1 MFSRTPNSTSQ
12 GHVAALMIAAAL
24 AAGCGGSDG
33 TAPEPQAPVITVQGV
48 SDGAVVEGP
57 VSITISVSVGT
68 YAATLNGISFFSGST
83 VSDPGSYVLRVEAQN
98 GVSTS
103 QSVVSFEIRLAGGSV
118 LVIRV
123 FDLGDN
129 SSGGGGDAILLS
141 DSTAAG
147 QRHMMID
154 AGPAGVDGTDL
165 DFVQGRLAALGVDTL
180 EALLLT
186 HAHTDHFDGMT
197 DILREVHVRTFYNNG
212 QVRSFSRYNELLS
225 LAASRADQVTVASE
239 MVDIALGFSGASNLR
254 IIPPRTADLA
264 DPDAGSSELND
275 GSLGTALT
283 RGGFTMFFAGDGEV
297 EANLRWRNQFADL
310 TQGVVALKVGHHG
323 ANDAVFDS
331 GSSGT
336 SSWLSHS
343 SPRLQIISANGKSHP
358 RIRALD
364 VLLARADSETY
375 CTNVH
380 GDIEIRVDEKGAYT
394 VVVERNAAMDCVPGD
409 DATS

>member
-1 MFSRTPNSTSQ
+1 MR
-12 GHVAALMIAAAL
+12 
-24 AAGCGGSDG
+24 CSD
-33 TAPEPQAPVITVQGV
+33 
-48 SDGAVVEGP
+48 EGP

-186 HAHTDHFDGMT
+186 HAHTDHFDGMP
-197 DILREVHVRTFYNNG
+197 DILRDVHVRTFYNNG

-225 LAASRADQVTVASE
+225 LAASRAGQVTVASE

-343 SPRLQIISANGKSHP
+343 SVSGLPILHTCGHRKLHTW
-358 RIRALD
+358 RFD
-364 VLLARADSETY
+364 LA
-375 CTNVH
+375 
-380 GDIEIRVDEKGAYT
+380 GGRVG
-394 VVVERNAAMDCVPGD
+394 M
-409 DATS
+409 

>member
-1 MFSRTPNSTSQ
+1 MPSGWRARTAHHPTDT
-12 GHVAALMIAAAL
+12 AALEVVPK
-24 AAGCGGSDG
+24 
-33 TAPEPQAPVITVQGV
+33 PELELELEDEVVPQHA
-48 SDGAVVEGP
+48 
-57 VSITISVSVGT
+57 
-68 YAATLNGISFFSGST
+68 FSSER
-83 VSDPGSYVLRVEAQN
+83 P
-98 GVSTS
+98 
-103 QSVVSFEIRLAGGSV
+103 
-118 LVIRV
+118 
-123 FDLGDN
+123 
-129 SSGGGGDAILLS
+129 
-141 DSTAAG
+141 
-147 QRHMMID
+147 
-154 AGPAGVDGTDL
+154 
-165 DFVQGRLAALGVDTL
+165 
-180 EALLLT
+180 
-186 HAHTDHFDGMT
+186 
-197 DILREVHVRTFYNNG
+197 DIYRKVHVRTFYNNG
-212 QVRSFSRYNELLS
+212 QVRSFSRYSELLS
-225 LAASRADQVTVASE
+225 LAASRAGQVTVPSE
-239 MVDIALGFSGASNLR
+239 IVDIAMGFLGASNLR

-275 GSLGTALT
+275 GSLDTALT

-343 SPRLQIISANGKSHP
+343 SPRLQIISANGKSPP

-380 GDIEIRVDEKGAYT
+380 GDIEIRVDEEGAYT
-394 VVVERNAAMDCVPGD
+394 VVVEGNAAMDCVPGD